1 MVRDL
6 HDPNSATLP
15 RAIEALKQGCVVI
28 FDLSRMR
35 GRPGTAINA
44 LFLQQI
50 FDHNLES
57 HTAGDLIPCISVIE
71 EAQKVLSGTHSGD
84 AHPVFVEWTKE
95 GRKYGLG
102 SVIVTQQPGVID
114 MEILSQSDTTF
125 AFHVISKADLRA
137 LQSANA
143 QFSDDILTALL
154 NEPIEGQGYFWTSA
168 SNPKLSY
175 PISVRVF
182 DFGQV
187 HRRLDADTLSQPV
200 NTQAGPLARQF
211 VPAGSPTGEQY
222 EETVEEML
230 NKVYTTPSDAHRQHV
245 NKYETQL
252 KSILPLPAQ
261 GKPLFVVQKDM
272 KGIPSFF
279 GTQKATQFG
288 RMWAA
293 IEQWHGARG
302 EGGWEV
308 EKRTSKTGSN
318 YLWIKPIGEPRK

>member
-1 MVRDL
+1 
-6 HDPNSATLP
+6 
-15 RAIEALKQGCVVI
+15 
-28 FDLSRMR
+28 
-35 GRPGTAINA
+35 
-44 LFLQQI
+44 
-50 FDHNLES
+50 
-57 HTAGDLIPCISVIE
+57 
-71 EAQKVLSGTHSGD
+71 
-84 AHPVFVEWTKE
+84 
-95 GRKYGLG
+95 
-102 SVIVTQQPGVID
+102 

-200 NTQAGPLARQF
+200 NTQAGPLAHQF
-211 VPAGSPTGEQY
+211 APAGPPTGEQY

-302 EGGWEV
+302 EGGWELKKEPAKQEV
-308 EKRTSKTGSN
+308 TTSGLSQLVNLGSK
-318 YLWIKPIGEPRK
+318 LIPRF